1 MMLLW
6 ISAGFS
12 IGGIGIDL
20 LFTGIFKV
28 PVPIL
33 YNLSLG
39 FIGAL
44 TVYTYFY
51 GG

>member
-1 MMLLW
+1 MILLW
-6 ISAGFS
+6 IIAGFS
-12 IGGIGIDL
+12 IGWIGIDL

-33 YNLSLG
+33 YNLILG

-44 TVYTYFY
+44 TLYTYFY